1 MVAPVLAVKG
11 VSKTFVGTTALDQ
24 VSLEILPGEVHA
36 LVGENG
42 SGKSTLVK
50 ILAGYHQADAGGSI
64 EVGGGP
70 YAAES
75 PTAASNAGLRF
86 VHQDLGLVNELDC
99 LDNMALGHG
108 YQTGLLGR
116 IKWRQEA
123 AAARKSLER
132 LGYPIDVR
140 RHVGTLAM
148 SERTALAIAR
158 ALSPRRSEAKVLVLD
173 EPTVNLTGPEV
184 EHLFELLRRIT
195 ATGVAILFISHHFN
209 EIFEFADR
217 VTVLRDGRLVDTREV
232 SSITEHDLVELM
244 IGRPLE
250 LTQAAAGARST
261 AEPILRVRGLAG
273 SSLKSIDL
281 DVSPGEVVGIAGITG
296 SGREE
301 LALLLIGAVTST
313 AGSVEVNGKEL
324 PQGRPDVAW
333 RSGVALV
340 PAERSSNGTLPDH
353 NVRENATIS
362 SLSSYRHGLR
372 LRRSQERSDVATLLD
387 TFDVRPRNSEVPI
400 TSLSGGN
407 QQKVMLLR
415 ALRLRL
421 PLLVLDE
428 PTQGV
433 DVGAQ
438 AEIHRLIRESAHDGL
453 AVVVCSSSSEELAE
467 LADRVVVLAGGHV
480 AGEMHAPLDPD
491 RITGVSI
498 MTR

>member
-1 MVAPVLAVKG
+1 MVTPVLVVNE
-11 VSKTFVGTTALDQ
+11 VSKTFVGTTALDR
-24 VSLEILPGEVHA
+24 VSLEIRPGEVHA

-50 ILAGYHQADAGGSI
+50 ILAGYHHPDPGGSI
-64 EVGGGP
+64 QIGGHP
-70 YAAES
+70 YAADS
-75 PTAASNAGLRF
+75 PAAASNAGLRF

-108 YQTGLLGR
+108 YHTGLLGR

-123 AAARKSLER
+123 AAARASLER

-140 RHVGTLAM
+140 RHVGELAM
-148 SERTALAIAR
+148 SERTALAVAR

-184 EHLFELLRRIT
+184 ERLFDLLRRIT

-217 VTVLRDGRLVDTREV
+217 VTVLRDGRLVDTRAV
-232 SSITEHDLVELM
+232 DSITEHDLVELM

-250 LTQAAAGARST
+250 LTQAAAGERST
-261 AEPILRVRGLAG
+261 AEPILTVRGLSG
-273 SSLKSIDL
+273 SSLKSLDL
-281 DVSPGEVVGIAGITG
+281 DVSPGEVVGVAGITG

-301 LALLLIGAVTST
+301 LALLLSGGARSK
-313 AGSVEVNGKEL
+313 AGTVAVNGKQL
-324 PQGRPDVAW
+324 PHGRPDVAW

-362 SLSSYRHGLR
+362 SLAPYRHGWR
-372 LRRSQERSDVATLLD
+372 LRRSEERSDVVALLD
-387 TFDVRPRNSEVPI
+387 SFDVRPRDSEGAI
-400 TSLSGGN
+400 ASLSGGN

-438 AEIHRLIRESAHDGL
+438 AEIHRLIRESARDGM

-467 LADRVVVLAGGHV
+467 LSDRVVVLAGGHV
-480 AGEMHAPLDPD
+480 VGEMHAPLDPD